1 MSRRVLYLLVI
12 AGFYF
17 LAQQF
22 ADTNSGSYN
31 GPQSDR
37 DGRVEEAGDNGSSS
51 EPHLI
56 DNTQARGKG
65 TVVRILSDDNT
76 GSRHQR
82 FILKFPSGRTVLVAH
97 NIDLA
102 PRVTNLRIGD
112 TIEFYGEFESNPEGG
127 VIHWTHRDQ
136 NGRHVHGWLR
146 HSGNL
151 YQ

>member
-1 MSRRVLYLLVI
+1 MSRRVLYLLAI

-17 LAQQF
+17 LSQQF
-22 ADTNSGSYN
+22 ADTNTGSYD
-31 GPQSDR
+31 GPQFDR
-37 DGRVEEAGDNGSSS
+37 DVRVEEARNNGASN
-51 EPHLI
+51 EPRLI

-65 TVVRILSDDNT
+65 KVVRILSDDIA

-102 PRVTNLRIGD
+102 PRVANLRIGD
-112 TIEFYGEFESNPEGG
+112 TIEFHGEFEFNPEGG

-136 NGRHVHGWLR
+136 NGSHAHGWLR
-146 HSGNL
+146 HAGKL